1 MTISPKQ
8 TPEYIRQNFMWQ
20 RPVDLEGAVA
30 AGMIPLQD
38 LEDGVLYAGTCRNA
52 QQARWDAA
60 RQKFVYKR
68 TKFGST
74 FNEDINHP
82 EHDDGYD
89 LFVPT
94 SIINETSENQR

>member
-1 MTISPKQ
+1 MIISLKQ
-8 TPEYIRQNFMWQ
+8 TPEYIRQNFTRQ
-20 RPVDLEGAVA
+20 YPVDLEGAIA
-30 AGMIPLQD
+30 AGMISLQD

-52 QQARWDAA
+52 QQARWNAA

-68 TKFGST
+68 TKLGST
-74 FNEDINHP
+74 FNGEVNHP
-82 EHDDGYD
+82 EHDTGYD